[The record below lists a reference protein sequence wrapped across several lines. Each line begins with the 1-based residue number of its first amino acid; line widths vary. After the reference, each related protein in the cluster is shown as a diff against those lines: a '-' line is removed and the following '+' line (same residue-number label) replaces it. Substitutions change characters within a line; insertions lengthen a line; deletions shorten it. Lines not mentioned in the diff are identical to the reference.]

1 MSFRTALR
9 TLHSPSA
16 PVAQLDRAP
25 GFEPGGRRFESVR
38 AHLITKYFGSPG
50 QPAGNKQF
58 EPPTDKQ
65 DRFDN
70 PALRRVGRCRA
81 RRGGGP
87 ERSGGR
93 AAQPRAIRPGALFN
107 LELRRDRPRITSTHL
122 ANT

>member
-1 MSFRTALR
+1 MPGFLDTYVAWNTRLR
-9 TLHSPSA
+9 TRWSA
-16 PVAQLDRAP
+16 VRIRP
-25 GFEPGGRRFESVR
+25 G
-38 AHLITKYFGSPG
+38 ALITKKYFDSPG
-50 QPAGNKQF
+50 HPAGNKQF

-93 AAQPRAIRPGALFN
+93 GAVGPEAIRPGALKNIFLIN
-107 LELRRDRPRITSTHL
+107 GLAFRRPQKSTKNR
-122 ANT
+122 ASGK